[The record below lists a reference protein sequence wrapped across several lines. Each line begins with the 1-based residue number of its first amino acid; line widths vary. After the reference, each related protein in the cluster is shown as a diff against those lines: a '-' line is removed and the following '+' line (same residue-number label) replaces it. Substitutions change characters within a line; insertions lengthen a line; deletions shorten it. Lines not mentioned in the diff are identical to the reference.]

1 MPMRCFNP
9 SIEGQPL
16 QLGENLEGGNGVYL
30 FQSLYRGTAIA
41 TKGYFVNDSL
51 CKNGFQSLYRGT
63 AIATEESSGG
73 GTLVLESFNPSIEGQ
88 PLQLTWELSSVK
100 MPLRFNPSVE
110 GQPLQQAKNY
120 IQGSQEESFNP
131 SVEGQPLQRR

>member
-63 AIATEESSGG
+63 AIATNLGAVLRQDAAAFQSLCR
-73 GTLVLESFNPSIEGQ
+73 GTAIATG
-88 PLQLTWELSSVK
+88 
-100 MPLRFNPSVE
+100 
-110 GQPLQQAKNY
+110 
-120 IQGSQEESFNP
+120 
-131 SVEGQPLQRR
+131 